1 MSGLSSSEENL
12 LMSNGFSINDMKHS
26 VDNHGMFEGK
36 DGTAV
41 YINRDLATLKF
52 YFSSYHVLRSNYIFS
67 IIDDEF
73 HTSPLHSN
81 PSVTRIP
88 AMALPLQEGPETCS
102 RNVSCSIVYSKA
114 RFNA

>member
-41 YINRDLATLKF
+41 YINRDLATFFILSCIKIKLYLF
-52 YFSSYHVLRSNYIFS
+52 YYR
-67 IIDDEF
+67 
-73 HTSPLHSN
+73 
-81 PSVTRIP
+81 
-88 AMALPLQEGPETCS
+88 
-102 RNVSCSIVYSKA
+102 
-114 RFNA
+114 